1 MKFHP
6 LPLAVISLPVLFS
19 TSILAQEKPI
29 QKDEHDIE
37 KLVITANPLSRSIL
51 ESATPVSILSG
62 EELDKSQAAT
72 LGETLKN
79 VPGVHS
85 TYFGPVS
92 SSPIIRGL
100 DGPRI
105 KVVQNGLDSSDA
117 SRVGPDHVTTVEAS
131 TATQIEVLRGPSTL
145 LYGSGAIG
153 GVVNIVDKRLPRERQ
168 ESVTGEIA
176 ILHDSVSS
184 EDTISGEVNGGQG
197 NFAWHADGYSRK
209 TDNYKIPGA
218 AEIGE
223 VQDSGELENS
233 AIDAQGYTLGA
244 GWIGNDISLALSY
257 GRLESDYG
265 IPGHGHEEGHE
276 EHEDDMHE
284 EHEEE
289 EGVFARLKQDRYQGI
304 VDWKNLPGLFT
315 EVHWHN
321 GYTEYQH
328 SEIEGGEIGTTFGNT
343 SFESR
348 LWTKHKALDSWEGV
362 IGLHYTDTDFSA
374 LGEEAFTPATKSNT
388 LALFV
393 LEEKR
398 VGDILWQ
405 LGARIENTEHKP
417 DNSFFVERHD
427 DDEEHD
433 QHEEHE
439 ISFDTQSYTAT
450 SLSAGLVWT
459 LDKSRSLAFNFAR
472 SERAP
477 SAAEIFSN
485 GLHIS
490 TSTFEVGAGF
500 DIEANGDDFEVV
512 KADRKIY
519 KEVSN
524 NLDLT
529 FRLQGENVSTSI
541 SFYYNQIDDYL
552 FQQKTGLFI
561 SSEHDDHAGEEHAD
575 ESEELHADDAHTDD
589 AHDDHA
595 GEEGLPIFIFRQQD
609 ATLYG
614 FEAEL
619 DWHINENLRLDT
631 FADYTRAKL
640 DNSQQDNGNA
650 PRIPPLRVGA
660 ELHWENDNW
669 HAEVGATYYASQD
682 KFARFETQTDG
693 YTLVSAAANYY
704 ISLPDADLTLYL
716 KGNNLG
722 DQEARV
728 HSSFLKDEAPL
739 PGRSIVLGARLNF

>member
-1 MKFHP
+1 MKLHP
-6 LPLAVISLPVLFS
+6 FPIAVFSLHVFFS
-19 TSILAQEKPI
+19 PSILAQDKHN
-29 QKDEHDIE
+29 QKDDNEIE
-37 KLVITANPLSRSIL
+37 KLIITASPMARSIL

-62 EELDKSQAAT
+62 EELDQNQAAT

-117 SRVGPDHVTTVEAS
+117 SRVGPDHIATVEAS
-131 TATQIEVLRGPSTL
+131 TATQIEVLRGPATL

-168 ESVTGEIA
+168 EELSGEMA

-184 EDTISGEVNGGQG
+184 EDTISGELNGGQG

-209 TDNYKIPGA
+209 TENYKIPGP

-223 VQDSGELENS
+223 QQDSGELDNS

-244 GWIGNDISLALSY
+244 GWIGDDINVAVSY

-265 IPGHGHEEGHE
+265 IPGHSHEE
-276 EHEDDMHE
+276 EHGEDVD
-284 EHEEE
+284 HEEE
-289 EGVFARLKQDRYQGI
+289 EAVFARLKQDRYQGI
-304 VDWKNLPGLFT
+304 IDWKNLQGLFT
-315 EVHWHN
+315 EVHWHSA
-321 GYTEYQH
+321 YTDYEH
-328 SEIEGGEIGTTFGNT
+328 SEIEDGEVGTTFGNT
-343 SFESR
+343 SLESR
-348 LWTKHKALDSWEGV
+348 LWTKHKALNGWEGV

-374 LGEEAFTPATKSNT
+374 LGEEAFTPATKSDT

-405 LGARIENTEHKP
+405 LGARVENIEHKP
-417 DNSFFVERHD
+417 DNNFFVE
-427 DDEEHD
+427 
-433 QHEEHE
+433 QHESTPELDEQE
-439 ISFDTQSYTAT
+439 ISFDYQSYTTT
-450 SLSAGLVWT
+450 SMSAGLVWT
-459 LDKSRSLAFNFAR
+459 LDKSRSLAVNFAR

-490 TSTFEVGAGF
+490 TSTFELGAGF
-500 DIEANGDDFEVV
+500 DIETNGEDFEVV
-512 KADRKIY
+512 KADRKTQ

-529 FRLQGENVSTSI
+529 FRLQGENVSGSV
-541 SFYYNQIDDYL
+541 SLFYNQIDDYL
-552 FQQKTGLFI
+552 YQQETGLFT
-561 SSEHDDHAGEEHAD
+561 SEEHTEDDHVEDAGEFHED
-575 ESEELHADDAHTDD
+575 
-589 AHDDHA
+589 
-595 GEEGLPIFIFRQQD
+595 EEGLPIFIFRQRD

-614 FEAEL
+614 FEVEF
-619 DWHINENLRLDT
+619 DWHINSKMRLDT
-631 FADYTRAKL
+631 FADFTRAKL
-640 DNSQQDNGNA
+640 DNTGQSNENA
-650 PRIPPLRVGA
+650 PRIPPLRMGA

-669 HAEVGATYYASQD
+669 HAEFGATYYATQD
-682 KFARFETQTDG
+682 NFARFETQTDG

-716 KGNNLG
+716 KGNNLS

-728 HSSFLKDEAPL
+728 HSSFLKDDAPL